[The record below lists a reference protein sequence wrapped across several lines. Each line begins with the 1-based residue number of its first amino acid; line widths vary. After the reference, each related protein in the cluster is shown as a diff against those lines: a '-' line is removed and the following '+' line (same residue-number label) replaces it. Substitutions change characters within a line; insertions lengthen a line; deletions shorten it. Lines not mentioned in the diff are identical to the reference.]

1 MNDQANE
8 IREITTAQFENLL
21 KQQTHDPQK
30 WADLEINRIYTV
42 TNTKIVPTK
51 NGEAMILSLF
61 NNGEI
66 WAPEHL
72 KTKSE

>member
-30 WADLEINRIYTV
+30 WADLEINKIYAV
-42 TNTKIVPTK
+42 TNTK
-51 NGEAMILSLF
+51 
-61 NNGEI
+61 
-66 WAPEHL
+66 
-72 KTKSE
+72 